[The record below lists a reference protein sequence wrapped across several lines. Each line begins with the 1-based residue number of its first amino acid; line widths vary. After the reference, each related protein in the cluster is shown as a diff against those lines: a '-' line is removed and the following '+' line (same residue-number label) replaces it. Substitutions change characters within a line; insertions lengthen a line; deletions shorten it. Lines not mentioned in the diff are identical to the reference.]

1 MVKDFFKKAGMK
13 MLHGALDTLMIVV
26 PFLEITEV
34 IAVIPIE
41 WLPWY
46 MLGTVLLRRLL
57 RILEG
62 RLNAK
67 TPDVD

>member
-1 MVKDFFKKAGMK
+1 VVKDFFKKIGMK
-13 MLHGALDTLMIVV
+13 ALHGVLDTLMIVV

-34 IAVIPIE
+34 IAVIPVE
-41 WLPWY
+41 YLPWY

-62 RLNAK
+62 RLNVKA
-67 TPDVD
+67 PDVG

>member
-1 MVKDFFKKAGMK
+1 MVKNLFKKAGMRI
-13 MLHGALDTLMIVV
+13 LHGVLDTLMIVV

-34 IAVIPIE
+34 IAVIPVE
-41 WLPWY
+41 WLPGY

-57 RILEG
+57 RILEN

-67 TPDVD
+67 TPDVV

>member
-1 MVKDFFKKAGMK
+1 MVKDFFKKIGMK
-13 MLHGALDTLMIVV
+13 VLHGTLDALMFVV
-26 PFLEITEV
+26 PLLEITELT
-34 IAVIPIE
+34 AVIPVE

-62 RLNAK
+62 RLNVKA
-67 TPDVD
+67 PDVG

>member
-1 MVKDFFKKAGMK
+1 MVKDFFKKIGMK
-13 MLHGALDTLMIVV
+13 ALHGVLDTLMIVV

-34 IAVIPIE
+34 IAVIPVE
-41 WLPWY
+41 YLPWY

-62 RLNAK
+62 RLNVKA
-67 TPDVD
+67 PDVG